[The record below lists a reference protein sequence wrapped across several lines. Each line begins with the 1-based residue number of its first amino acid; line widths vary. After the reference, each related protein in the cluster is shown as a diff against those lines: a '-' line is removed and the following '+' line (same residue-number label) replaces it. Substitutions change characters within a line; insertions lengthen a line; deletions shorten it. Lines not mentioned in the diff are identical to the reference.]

1 VDPSRPSPAD
11 NLAELAYEK
20 LNNKENEI
28 AKIKY
33 INKEYIKESTVAL
46 TTER

>member
-11 NLAELAYEK
+11 NLAELTYRK
-20 LNNKENEI
+20 LKNKENEI
-28 AKIKY
+28 AKLKN
-33 INKEYIKESTVAL
+33 INKENIKESTVAL